1 MRLTFVV
8 VPLAIVGVDDL
19 REDNALAVGD
29 LDLVFLISSS
39 FGSSPFPISLI
50 GLIMSES
57 SLASTLSCNTPEAVD
72 PVAMAPS

>member
-1 MRLTFVV
+1 MRLTCALA
-8 VPLAIVGVDDL
+8 PLSIVGVDDL

-39 FGSSPFPISLI
+39 FGSSAFPISLI

-57 SLASTLSCNTPEAVD
+57 SLASTLSCNTPNAVD

>member
-19 REDNALAVGD
+19 REDNALTVGD
-29 LDLVFLISSS
+29 LDLVFLVSSS
-39 FGSSPFPISLI
+39 FPTSLI

-57 SLASTLSCNTPEAVD
+57 SLASTLSCNTPNAVD